1 MAEDVRPIVGE
12 PTRVLEGY
20 SSYPSVVAGG
30 YWTCA
35 IYGGETREIGV
46 DLEVTPDA
54 DEHLLNYKSI
64 RTPVIETLLEYR
76 GGVSEPVPGTDAVL
90 ISWVQ
95 GGEAF
100 VGWFEGDS
108 AVVVSTLFIYDNRT
122 AIGYLDDL
130 EVSEVLTFEASLLDH
145 LRRNSTV
152 LETIRST
159 GVLDKDTEDALRQA
173 VESFRTSYLSGGQM
187 LGAQA
192 AAPEEPAGAEHT
204 VEQIVVSRS

>member
-1 MAEDVRPIVGE
+1 M
-12 PTRVLEGY
+12 
-20 SSYPSVVAGG
+20 
-30 YWTCA
+30 WT
-35 IYGGETREIGV
+35 
-46 DLEVTPDA
+46 
-54 DEHLLNYKSI
+54 
-64 RTPVIETLLEYR
+64 
-76 GGVSEPVPGTDAVL
+76 GT
-90 ISWVQ
+90 
-95 GGEAF
+95 
-100 VGWFEGDS
+100 
-108 AVVVSTLFIYDNRT
+108 N
-122 AIGYLDDL
+122 GYLDDL
-130 EVSEVLTFEASLLDH
+130 EVSDVLTFEASLLDH